1 MYLVEVHHLLDGLG
15 SVGKLR
21 GAHLGGLLEL
31 VGEVGVDGVE
41 VVEDQLVDSLH
52 VGHLGR
58 IVRRVEL
65 VAGCGANVRASKTS
79 R

>member
-21 GAHLGGLLEL
+21 GAHLGGLLEM

-41 VVEDQLVDSLH
+41 VVEDQHVDSLH

-58 IVRRVEL
+58 IERRVEL
-65 VAGCGANVRASKTS
+65 VAGCGANVHTSETS